1 MYLYSVLHTEYS
13 VQSHIIGAALRGGL
27 ARSPIHPMV
36 ALQPS
41 HEEIIQLTRREMAEK
56 RERKKL
62 AVPPVMD

>member
-1 MYLYSVLHTEYS
+1 
-13 VQSHIIGAALRGGL
+13 
-27 ARSPIHPMV
+27 MV